1 MISYLTDIPRAKNVK
16 DVMSMFVYIIGL
28 LTLVH
33 LATTYILIKSI
44 LATKHSKLIRMAE
57 EYNQV
62 MKIRSREKEE
72 VAGSMLA
79 GMLR

>member
-16 DVMSMFVYIIGL
+16 DVMSMFVYTILGL

-44 LATKHSKLIRMAE
+44 LATKHSKLIRTAE
-57 EYNQV
+57 EYNQA
-62 MKIRSREKEE
+62 RRTT
-72 VAGSMLA
+72 
-79 GMLR
+79 

>member
-44 LATKHSKLIRMAE
+44 LAMKHSRLIRTAE
-57 EYNQV
+57 NYNQARRV
-62 MKIRSREKEE
+62 RRRDKGGISIK
-72 VAGSMLA
+72 
-79 GMLR
+79 